1 MPRSRKWS
9 RTALVAVTTIV
20 FAACS
25 GTSTTPS
32 PAATAAPTAAAT
44 TAPAATAAPT
54 EAAYAGVSYPATGEA
69 PCAQAAAPDAT
80 HAAYSGEFKKITA
93 LDRLTVEFQ
102 LCNPD
107 VAFLSKIAFSAFGI
121 DDSAYLAA
129 HAADKSILTQPNGTG
144 PYKLKEWS
152 KGNRIV
158 MTANDAYWGAK
169 AQTPNLEFRWSD
181 EAAQRW
187 LELQSGSVD
196 GIDNPGTDDIKN
208 IKADSSVTFYPR
220 EGLNTFYLG
229 FNNATKP
236 WTNVKIRQAIAMGI
250 DRQRIVDNF
259 YPEGSIVATHF
270 TPCAIPF
277 GCTGDPTWAFDLPA
291 AKKLLAEGMAEEG
304 ITSISTKLQFRN
316 AVRGYLPDPPQIATE
331 IAQQL
336 KTNLG
341 IDAKLDLQESGAF
354 LDANAAG
361 TLDGIFLLGWGADY
375 PDPTNFLDYHFGAG
389 SGKKFGAPYADI
401 VAALNKGAQSADNAV
416 REAAYTEANNLIKQH
431 VPVAII
437 AHGGSGTVFK
447 ADVTGAHSSP
457 LSNEI
462 FSVMKAAS
470 RDTLVWMQN
479 AEPLSLYCA
488 DETDGETLRACEQ
501 IKESL
506 YAYKIGGTDTEP
518 ALAESCTPNAD
529 LTVWTC
535 KLRDGVT
542 FHDGAAFDANDVV
555 ASFAAQWDTAN
566 PAHVGRS
573 GAFEYFPGLFG
584 GFLNPP
590 APTQ

>member
-1 MPRSRKWS
+1 MSHKPKWLPLA
-9 RTALVAVTTIV
+9 ALLAAMAIV
-20 FAACS
+20 FTACGGAAS
-25 GTSTTPS
+25 PS
-32 PAATAAPTAAAT
+32 PVASTPASQPASEAPSASSAPFTGMTYPESGAAPCGT
-44 TAPAATAAPT
+44 
-54 EAAYAGVSYPATGEA
+54 
-69 PCAQAAAPDAT
+69 D
-80 HAAYSGEFKKITA
+80 AYSGEFKSIKA
-93 LDRLTVEFQ
+93 VDRLTVEFD

-107 VAFLSKIAFSAFGI
+107 VAFLAKVAFSAFGI
-121 DDSAYLAA
+121 DDSDFLQANAANKKYL
-129 HAADKSILTQPNGTG
+129 DTPNGTG

-152 KGNRIV
+152 KGNRMVFEIN
-158 MTANDAYWGAK
+158 NDYWGTK
-169 AQTPNLEFRWSD
+169 ALTPNVEFRWSD

-187 LELQSGSVD
+187 LELQSGNVD
-196 GIDNPGTDDIKN
+196 GMDNPGTDDIAN

-220 EGLNTFYLG
+220 AGLNTFYLG
-229 FNNATKP
+229 FNNTVKP
-236 WTNVKIRQAIAMGI
+236 WDNVKIRQAIALGI
-250 DRQRIVDNF
+250 DRKRIVDNF
-259 YPEGSIVATHF
+259 YPEGSEVATHF

-277 GCTGDPTWAFDLPA
+277 GCEGDATWDFDLNQ
-291 AKKLLAEGMAEEG
+291 AKQLLADGMKEEG
-304 ITSISTKLQFRN
+304 ITSIKTKLQFRA

-331 IAQQL
+331 IQQQL

-341 IDAKLDLQESGAF
+341 IDASLDLQESGAF

-375 PDPTNFLDYHFGAG
+375 PDATNFLDYHFGSG
-389 SGKKFGAPYADI
+389 SGKKFGTPYPDI
-401 VAALNKGAQSADNAV
+401 VAALDKGAQSADEAV
-416 REAAYTEANNLIKQH
+416 RKQAYADANNLIKQH
-431 VPVAII
+431 VPAVII

-447 ADVTGAHSSP
+447 SDVTGAHSSP

-462 FSVMKAAS
+462 MSVMKAGD

-506 YAYKIGGTDTEP
+506 YSYKVAGTDPEP
-518 ALAESCTPNAD
+518 ALAESCTPNTD

-535 KLRDGVT
+535 KLRDNVK
-542 FHDGAAFDANDVV
+542 FHDGSALDANDVV
-555 ASFAAQWDTAN
+555 VSYAAQWDAKH
-566 PAHVGRS
+566 PLHVGRT

-590 APTQ
+590 PPSS